1 MKIEKGTPDLFVIEI
16 ARDDLRIINNC
27 INDAIDLISPKEFG
41 TRVGATIEEAEALL
55 DIIQGALRKPG

>member
-1 MKIEKGTPDLFVIEI
+1 MKIEKGASDLFIIEI

-27 INDAIDLISPKEFG
+27 INDAIDLISSKEFG
-41 TRVGATIEEAEALL
+41 TRVGATLEEAEALL